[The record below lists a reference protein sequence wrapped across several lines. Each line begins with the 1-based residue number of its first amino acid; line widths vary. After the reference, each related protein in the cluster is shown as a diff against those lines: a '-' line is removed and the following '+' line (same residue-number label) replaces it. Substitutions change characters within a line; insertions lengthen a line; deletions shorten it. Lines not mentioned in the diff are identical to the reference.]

1 MLVSI
6 GTYAICDGTLAG
18 GVAISGLLLKSDRL
32 FEFVIPI
39 GDSEVYALNF
49 DRVNSKTDLTF
60 TVGRTWGSVALAETF
75 ILQLDTLLP
84 STGVITLTTTG
95 PSPDTRVIENGVV
108 MDHTLISESGATTF
122 HKYHIVGGPPVA
134 P

>member
-6 GTYAICDGTLAG
+6 GAYDICDGTLAG
-18 GVAISGLLLKSDRL
+18 GVAVSDLRLKSDRL
-32 FEFVIPI
+32 FDWVVPI
-39 GDSEVYALNF
+39 GDVDCILL

-60 TVGRTWGSVALAETF
+60 IVKRTHASKPTAEQF

-84 STGVITLTTTG
+84 TSGTVTLTTTG
-95 PSPDTRVIENGVV
+95 PSPDTRVIETGYLL
-108 MDHTLISESGATTF
+108 DHSLVQEDGATT
-122 HKYHIVGGPPVA
+122 YHQYHVVGGPPVA